1 MSFKINQY
9 RIPKVKV
16 FRRIPGSVGVKG
28 AMITECFLNYFTEF
42 CQIHFNSY
50 KNQFVKQVNHK
61 NKTSNLSLLQ
71 IKKSEVV
78 LNPLKEWS
86 LIKNNIQRYK
96 INFVPSK
103 YTERTRI
110 QILGFTPILDIKN
123 KTDMQGGEANIFDKC
138 FIGVMGLKD
147 KWKLSRKILHVDIP
161 VVNLENISLTELTF
175 LQNKYGFKY
184 FSYDKNININLGNP
198 YPIFS
203 TVVTIGEK
211 YVSEYLFG
219 NDYGIYIEQHE
230 MPHVHRPMTETS
242 KGYMLY
248 GKKNDNQTF
257 EFIFVDVGNK
267 GWIYTHPYSWH
278 ADCYLTGQW
287 EVMYSPSGDNCTL
300 TLESTREI

>member
-1 MSFKINQY
+1 MNFKMN
-9 RIPKVKV
+9 RCRFPKVKV

-28 AMITECFLNYFTEF
+28 AMITECFLNYFPVF
-42 CQIHFNSY
+42 CQICFNSY
-50 KNQFVKQVNHK
+50 KNQFIKHVNEK
-61 NKTSNLSLLQ
+61 KETNNLSLLQ
-71 IKKSEVV
+71 RTKSE
-78 LNPLKEWS
+78 LISNPLKEWS

-96 INFVPSK
+96 INFIPSK
-103 YTERTRI
+103 YTENSQI
-110 QILGFTPILDIKN
+110 QILGFTHIQNIKT
-123 KTDMQGGEANIFDKC
+123 KTSMQGGEANIFDKC

-147 KWKLSRKILHVDIP
+147 KWKISNKILHIDIP
-161 VVNLENISLTELTF
+161 VVNLENINLRELTF

-184 FSYDKNININLGNP
+184 FSINKDVSINLGNP
-198 YPIFS
+198 YPICS
-203 TVVTIGEK
+203 TIVTIGEK

-230 MPHVHRPMTETS
+230 MPHVHRPMTKTS

-257 EFIFVDVGNK
+257 DFIFIDVGNN

-287 EVMYSPSGDNCTL
+287 EVMYSPLGDNCTL
-300 TLESTREI
+300 TLESVTEI